1 MKYLI
6 VEDDV
11 EMASLI
17 RRGLETKDIK
27 VVAVHD
33 GEAALMKLRSE
44 EFDIAILDVMIP
56 KVSGL
61 EIARKIRS
69 EGIDTPILFL
79 TAKDS
84 LSDKVTGLEVGGDD
98 YLVKPFEFIELNAR
112 IKALTRRTSGKSK
125 DNYRYGEI
133 YIELLTQRV
142 TRAERDIALSPREFN
157 LLVMLIK
164 NQDVVFSRKQILN
177 EIWDGS
183 DFVHPNI
190 VDQYVSY
197 LRKKIDVGSSSVIET
212 IRGVGYR
219 TPKLT
224 L

>member
-1 MKYLI
+1 MRYLV
-6 VEDDV
+6 VEDDK

-17 RRGLETKDIK
+17 KRGLEKSDVK
-27 VVAVHD
+27 VFIVHD
-33 GEAALMKLRSE
+33 GESALRKLRLE
-44 EFDIAILDVMIP
+44 EFDLAILDVMIP

-61 EIARKIRS
+61 EIARKVRS

-112 IKALTRRTSGKSK
+112 IRALTRRTAAKAK
-125 DNYRYGEI
+125 DSFRYGDI
-133 YIELLTQRV
+133 QINLLTQRV
-142 TRAERDIALSPREFN
+142 TRGDKEINLSPREFA
-157 LLVMLIK
+157 LLALLIK
-164 NQDVVFSRKQILN
+164 YQDVVFSRKQILD
-177 EIWDGS
+177 EIWEGS
-183 DFVHPNI
+183 DFVDPNI

-197 LRKKIDVGSSSVIET
+197 VRKKIDIGATSVIET

-219 TPKLT
+219 TPKLQT
-224 L
+224 

>member
-1 MKYLI
+1 MRYLI
-6 VEDDV
+6 VEDDK

-17 RRGLETKDIK
+17 KRGLEATEIK
-27 VVAVHD
+27 VIVVHD
-33 GEAALMKLRSE
+33 GEAALTKLRLE

-61 EIARKIRS
+61 EIARRIRS

-84 LSDKVTGLEVGGDD
+84 LSDRVTGLEVGGDD

-112 IKALTRRTSGKSK
+112 IKALTRRTSVKARDSF
-125 DNYRYGEI
+125 RYGDI
-133 YIELLTQRV
+133 KIDLLTQRV
-142 TRAERDIALSPREFN
+142 TRAQKPINLSPREFALLA
-157 LLVMLIK
+157 LLVK
-164 NQDVVFSRKQILN
+164 YQDVVFSRKQILD
-177 EIWDGS
+177 EIWEGS
-183 DFVHPNI
+183 DFVDPNI

-197 LRKKIDVGSSSVIET
+197 VRKKIDVGTTSVIET

-219 TPKLT
+219 TPKLRQ
-224 L
+224 